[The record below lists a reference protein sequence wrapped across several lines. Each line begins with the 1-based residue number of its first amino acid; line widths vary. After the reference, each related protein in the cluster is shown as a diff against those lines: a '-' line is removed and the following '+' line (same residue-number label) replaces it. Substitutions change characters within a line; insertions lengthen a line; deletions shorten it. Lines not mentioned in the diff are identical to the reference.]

1 MKKGIIFCMAVAC
14 ILGVQTAVA
23 QRVVISTEKTSIVL
37 DAPTGGDLN
46 FAYYGEKISDKD
58 ADLLYDAG
66 QAWQQ
71 AYPVYGLWCQRE
83 VALSVTHS
91 DGNMTLQMKVQ
102 DVEKNG
108 DVTRVL
114 QDLSRQGRHRNLG
127 GIRTQG
133 KGHRE
138 VEPVCFGLSAYPLRT
153 GVDFPPLWFLGQ
165 RGQGGGRTTASRHDG
180 NQEQGRCAQLAY

>member
-1 MKKGIIFCMAVAC
+1 MNYNQRFESTVKDMKKGIIFSMAVAC

-23 QRVVISTEKTSIVL
+23 QRVVISTEKTSIML

-108 DVTRVL
+108 DVTRIKLKDTHYPFYIDVCYK
-114 QDLSRQGRHRNLG
+114 
-127 GIRTQG
+127 TYPG
-133 KGHRE
+133 KDVIETWAEYEHKEKG
-138 VEPVCFGLSAYPLRT
+138 VVKLNQFASAYLPIRY
-153 GVDFPPLWFLGQ
+153 G
-165 RGQGGGRTTASRHDG
+165 
-180 NQEQGRCAQLAY
+180 